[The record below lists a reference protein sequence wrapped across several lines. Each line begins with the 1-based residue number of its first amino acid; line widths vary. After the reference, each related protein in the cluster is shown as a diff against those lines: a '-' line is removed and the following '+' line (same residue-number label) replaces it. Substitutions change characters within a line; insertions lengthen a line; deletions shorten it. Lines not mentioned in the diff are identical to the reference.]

1 MTDDRVVDPGS
12 VTENAPAPIV
22 RVQSVSIRHDD
33 RAASTPSDVTFD
45 VAPGE
50 VVLIL
55 GPSGCGK
62 STLAL
67 ALNGLVPH
75 AVPAELTGTVTV
87 GGMRTADETVAR
99 LSERVAM
106 VFQDPDSQ
114 MVTGTLL
121 DEVAFGP
128 ENLLVDRAEVLAR
141 AEESLRQVGL
151 WERRGDNPD
160 LLSGGGRQRL
170 AIACALAM
178 KTPIL
183 VLDEP
188 TANLDP
194 AGIEEVY
201 EVLRRLVDTGD
212 HAIVLVEHNL
222 DAAIDLVDRVIV
234 LDAQG
239 RLAMEGPTRQILIN
253 RVDELLRLGVWL
265 PVALLA
271 ALRLRDAGIT
281 LDPLPLTPRELTT
294 SLDAQDAL
302 PTLASSAPDS
312 GVSPAHPADTT
323 GDPNLAVRVTA
334 LDLDRGRTRILNGI
348 DLAIERGS
356 FVAIVG
362 TNGAGKTTLLQA
374 IAGVI
379 RAPAGRIQVLGVDPA
394 KANARTLARTIG
406 FVFQNPEHQ
415 FIKATVAEE
424 LAHGPQLQQIPV
436 DAIETRVSSM
446 LDRFGLQELRDEHP
460 FLLSGGQKRR
470 LSVGTAL
477 IDGAPLLALD
487 EPTFGQDRARAS
499 ELLSLLDELNAEG
512 TTVLVVTHDLQLVA
526 EHCSHILVLD
536 SGRVAAFG
544 PTAPVLASDAL
555 ESAGLRT
562 PPLARAFREVVRH
575 PAWRAVTRLS
585 DLPAGATS

>member
-1 MTDDRVVDPGS
+1 VTASPADDAHAAVTPPVVRL
-12 VTENAPAPIV
+12 E
-22 RVQSVSIRHDD
+22 SVSIRHDG
-33 RAASTPSDVTFD
+33 RAASTPLDVSFD

-50 VVLIL
+50 VVLLL

-75 AVPAELTGTVTV
+75 AVPAELSGTVTV
-87 GGMRTADETVAR
+87 GGMRTAVETVAR

-128 ENLLVDRAEVLAR
+128 ENLLVDRDEVLAR

-151 WERRGDNPD
+151 WHRRDDNPD
-160 LLSGGGRQRL
+160 TLSGGGRQRL

-178 KTPIL
+178 KTPVL

-194 AGIEEVY
+194 AAIDEVY
-201 EVLRRLVDTGD
+201 AVLRRLVDSGD

-222 DAAIDLVDRVIV
+222 DAAIELVDRVIV
-234 LDAQG
+234 LDRHG
-239 RLAMEGPTRQILIN
+239 RLAMQGPTRQVLID
-253 RVDELLRLGVWL
+253 RVDELSGLGVWL

-281 LDPLPLTPRELTT
+281 LDPLPLTPRELTAA
-294 SLDAQDAL
+294 LDAQDTL
-302 PTLASSAPDS
+302 PAVASPT
-312 GVSPAHPADTT
+312 PMPT
-323 GDPNLAVRVTA
+323 GASDRAEPAVRVTA
-334 LDLDRGRTRILNGI
+334 LDIDRGRTRILHGI
-348 DLAIERGS
+348 DVTIERGS

-379 RAPAGRIQVLGVDPA
+379 RAPAGHIDALGVDPSRTD
-394 KANARTLARTIG
+394 ARTLARTIG

-415 FIKATVAEE
+415 FIKGTVAEE
-424 LAHGPQLQQIPV
+424 LAHGPRLQKIPLT
-436 DAIETRVSSM
+436 DIEARVSHM
-446 LDRFGLQELRDEHP
+446 LDRFGLEELRDEHP

-499 ELLSLLDELNAEG
+499 ELLTVLGALNAEG

-526 EHCSHILVLD
+526 EHSSHVLVLD

-544 PTAPVLASDAL
+544 PTASVLASDAL
-555 ESAGLRT
+555 ENAGLRT
-562 PPLARAFREVVRH
+562 PPLARAFRDIARH
-575 PAWRAVTRLS
+575 PSWRSVTRLG
-585 DLPAGATS
+585 DLPTRASS